1 MITLNESLKAWGSP
15 AFNQCFKAEIEQLP
29 ADELPLQQGLSLTSY
44 VSDEPFNV
52 TVLAASD
59 EPNLIHVK
67 AGAFYSGI
75 IAGCSCEDDPTPM
88 STIAEHCELQFDI
101 DKRSGATTVTLLP
114 S

>member
-1 MITLNESLKAWGSP
+1 MITLKDSLQAWGTTE
-15 AFNQCFKAEIEQLP
+15 FNQRFKAEVEHLP
-29 ADELPLQQGLSLTSY
+29 ADELPLQQALQHTSY
-44 VSDEPFNV
+44 VSSDPFSV
-52 TVLAASD
+52 MILSASD

-75 IAGCSCEDDPTPM
+75 IAGCSCVDDPTPM

-101 DKRSGATTVTLLP
+101 DKRSGQATVTLLP